1 AGRLDELKDEF
12 PIVTDARGLGLMRA
26 IELNHVDGRPGGDL
40 LEEVR
45 AICLDKGLMTLSCG
59 VRPNG
64 MRFATPLNTTT
75 ELIDEGLDILHQALT
90 TVSAREAPRHTSGA
104 TTKQA
109 VAA

>member
-1 AGRLDELKDEF
+1 MTQHVAAAPAAAPAVRMPGDY
-12 PIVTDARGLGLMRA
+12 A
-26 IELNHVDGRPGGDL
+26 IELGGIRKSYGCL
-40 LEEVR
+40 LYTS
-45 AICLDKGLMTLSCG
+45 DKGLMTLSCG
-59 VRPNG
+59 VRHNG